1 MGKKKYTKRL
11 PNKEIRDDQWLE
23 LAVDL
28 PIGAYVC
35 LAAPYAHGSGGATV

>member
-1 MGKKKYTKRL
+1 
-11 PNKEIRDDQWLE
+11 

-35 LAAPYAHGSGGATV
+35 LAAPYAHGSGGATVWWDVAALLLHWCPYLLN